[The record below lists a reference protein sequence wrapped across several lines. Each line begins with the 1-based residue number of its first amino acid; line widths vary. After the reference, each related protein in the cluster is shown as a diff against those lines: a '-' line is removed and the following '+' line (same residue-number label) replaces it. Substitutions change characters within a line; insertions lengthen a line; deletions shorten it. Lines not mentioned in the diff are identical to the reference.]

1 MENMDIE
8 PSDLEVMRLV
18 AYVAPDL
25 SDDEDE
31 FEPPNLL
38 EMNLADVEEYLID
51 YMLPTEAVGLGN
63 EGILNKVAETL
74 YSKNV
79 ISLTSQEPKSVQWRL
94 IREGGKTLKEKQDL
108 SSYQVTDLRAVH

>member
-1 MENMDIE
+1 MDTIDNE

-25 SDDEDE
+25 SDEDD

-38 EMNLADVEEYLID
+38 EMNLADIEEYLID
-51 YMLPTEAVGLGN
+51 YMSPIEAVGLGN

-74 YSKNV
+74 YGKNV

-94 IREGGKTLKEKQDL
+94 ISQNGKTLKEKQEL
-108 SSYQVTDLRAVH
+108 TSYTVTDLRILH